1 MAPQQQQQQC
11 TQHKGSNTANWQRA
25 ATFSSQEVVSSQ
37 TSSSSPR
44 VLLQMGGLTSKHFIN
59 MTAATF
65 NWHQSLLKLGSWE
78 LLITPEWLLLNLCS
92 RVQGFSGVEVGWHT
106 AEWWRRVGWKG
117 VSVFLFCNKAASS
130 VVTAIIMVVVVGE
143 SRGNLTGPP
152 STKGSSGVHQHT
164 QLTLVEGT
172 KRRISFN
179 HQGYSRNNQQ
189 EHEAIDV
196 GIQLHRCNVQGAIC
210 QSKWC
215 AHLLSIIWFLQY
227 L

>member
-1 MAPQQQQQQC
+1 MCNQPR
-11 TQHKGSNTANWQRA
+11 KANADHSDISQMSGNAISRA
-25 ATFSSQEVVSSQ
+25 VENEMGPMLSGRMEWVS
-37 TSSSSPR
+37 
-44 VLLQMGGLTSKHFIN
+44 I
-59 MTAATF
+59 
-65 NWHQSLLKLGSWE
+65 
-78 LLITPEWLLLNLCS
+78 
-92 RVQGFSGVEVGWHT
+92 
-106 AEWWRRVGWKG
+106 
-117 VSVFLFCNKAASS
+117 FLFCNKAASS

-143 SRGNLTGPP
+143 SRSDLTGPP

-164 QLTLVEGT
+164 QLTMVERT

-179 HQGYSRNNQQ
+179 HQGYLRNNQQ

-215 AHLLSIIWFLQY
+215 SHLLSIIWFLQY

>member
-1 MAPQQQQQQC
+1 MAPQQQQQQQR

-92 RVQGFSGVEVGWHT
+92 RVQGFSGVEVG
-106 AEWWRRVGWKG
+106 
-117 VSVFLFCNKAASS
+117 
-130 VVTAIIMVVVVGE
+130 
-143 SRGNLTGPP
+143 
-152 STKGSSGVHQHT
+152 
-164 QLTLVEGT
+164 
-172 KRRISFN
+172 
-179 HQGYSRNNQQ
+179 
-189 EHEAIDV
+189 
-196 GIQLHRCNVQGAIC
+196 
-210 QSKWC
+210 
-215 AHLLSIIWFLQY
+215 
-227 L
+227 

>member
-1 MAPQQQQQQC
+1 MSYC
-11 TQHKGSNTANWQRA
+11 RMVEKG
-25 ATFSSQEVVSSQ
+25 
-37 TSSSSPR
+37 
-44 VLLQMGGLTSKHFIN
+44 
-59 MTAATF
+59 
-65 NWHQSLLKLGSWE
+65 
-78 LLITPEWLLLNLCS
+78 WL
-92 RVQGFSGVEVGWHT
+92 E
-106 AEWWRRVGWKG
+106 G

-143 SRGNLTGPP
+143 SRGDLTGPP

-196 GIQLHRCNVQGAIC
+196 GVQLHRCNVQGAIC